1 MAVTARTRAGVI
13 FTILAMVLVA
23 YLLSSERL
31 AQDRL
36 AQTASQTAIAQ
47 TRVDVIDAYLD
58 TFEQATSASLQTA
71 GYLALANLSA
81 SVQRNGTYVAD
92 INESVFQCIIGN
104 NLTIN
109 NARVPCMRHEALLNT
124 SLERLIVIA
133 RDELGVTTTY
143 SLHNVTVREERPF
156 EVIFTVEISYNI
168 TDVYG
173 HFVVD
178 RANLTARV
186 DVTGIED
193 PLYAKLVNQSNIT
206 ETRSFRQTDLLR
218 FELNSTTFPAFYAN
232 RSYVTY
238 GGQAPSVL
246 QRYLGQTDR
255 VSACCG
261 IESIVRRSAIAA
273 PSVTYQNYSL
283 VDHQLERHLR
293 GALTYSCSSN
303 DLRAMPA
310 PEGAGTLLIETQRF
324 DNLYNL
330 TGQQLPPGTC
340 AWS

>member
-1 MAVTARTRAGVI
+1 MIARTRSGVI

-36 AQTASQTAIAQ
+36 VQTASQTAIAQ

-58 TFEQATSASLQTA
+58 TFEQATIASLQTA
-71 GYLALANLSA
+71 GYLALSNLSA
-81 SVQRNGTYVAD
+81 SVRRNGTYVSD
-92 INESVFQCIIGN
+92 INESVFQCVVGN

-124 SLERLIVIA
+124 SLERLIAIA
-133 RDELGVTTTY
+133 RTELGVTTVY
-143 SLHNVTVREERPF
+143 ALHNITVHEERPF

-168 TDVYG
+168 TDAYG
-173 HFVVD
+173 QFVVD
-178 RANLTARV
+178 RTNLSARV

-218 FELNSTTFPAFYAN
+218 FELNSSTFPAFYAN

-238 GGQAPSVL
+238 EGQAPSVL

-261 IESIVRRSAIAA
+261 IESVVRRSSVVA
-273 PSVTYQNYSL
+273 PTVTYQNYSL

-293 GALTYSCSSN
+293 GALTYSCRSN
-303 DLRAMPA
+303 DLRAMVA
-310 PEGAGTLLIETQRF
+310 PDGGATLLIETQRF

-330 TGQQLPPGTC
+330 TGNQTVGWSC
-340 AWS
+340 AWP